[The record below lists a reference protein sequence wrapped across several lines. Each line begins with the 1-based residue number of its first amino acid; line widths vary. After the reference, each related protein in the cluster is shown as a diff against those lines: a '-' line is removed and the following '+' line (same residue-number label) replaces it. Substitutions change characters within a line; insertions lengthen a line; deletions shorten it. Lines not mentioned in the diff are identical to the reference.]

1 MNSGHWRL
9 LVQSAQEQG
18 CSTSLPSLSANL
30 SAQRMRGLTPQL
42 SASLNLDSTIQL
54 LRKIDTLGHWLDQ
67 LDLDLI
73 SVNRVCVGT
82 SRQCGAER
90 PFRNLAIHRHGTEKI
105 SVPSA

>member
-1 MNSGHWRL
+1 
-9 LVQSAQEQG
+9 
-18 CSTSLPSLSANL
+18 
-30 SAQRMRGLTPQL
+30 MRGLTPQL

-82 SRQCGAER
+82 SR
-90 PFRNLAIHRHGTEKI
+90 
-105 SVPSA
+105 